1 MQFGSRPRVP
11 SLGKPKRPAPLP
23 VGGHAFVNRVPSLM
37 QKLGGVPLTDERD
50 ARTLRVLADGQEV
63 EVLGRRQRRHVR
75 YLVRCVSGGAESWVG
90 AECLRASAESAPG
103 HTFLREVSREGSMQM
118 RRNGGC
124 RQVSSANGA
133 RVVCEH
139 TGPSRG

>member
-1 MQFGSRPRVP
+1 MQFASRPRVP
-11 SLGKPKRPAPLP
+11 SLGKPKSPAPLP
-23 VGGHAFVNRVPSLM
+23 VGCHAFVKRAPSLM
-37 QKLGGVPLTDERD
+37 QKLGGVPLTEERD

-63 EVLGRRQRRHVR
+63 EILGWRQRPSVC
-75 YLVRCVSGGAESWVG
+75 YNVRCVSGGAESWVG
-90 AECLRASAESAPG
+90 AECLRASRNPLPDTS
-103 HTFLREVSREGSMQM
+103 LREVSREGSMQM

-139 TGPSRG
+139 TDPSRG